1 MVLYYEMKNSME
13 RMYIMSVYK
22 APDDKNKKTSGR
34 YAAAKPE
41 KSKKNKGRK
50 EKNNE
55 ISSYTPAKKG
65 HPVLITLLIIILI
78 LAAAGLVAFLIM
90 QGHQSAQNTT
100 PTEAATT
107 ITTQPSTGH
116 TVEQQDMPMLK
127 EDNGSKGYASGAVYI
142 WNKKG
147 FLFFN
152 GNVKSGVSYA
162 KSISNYKTF
171 LGNDI
176 KVYDMVIPNNTE
188 FGLPERIS
196 KDISNRQRDNTE
208 AIITNLAMDV
218 IPIDIYNVLGQ
229 HRNDYIFYNTDDHWT
244 NQGAYYAYT
253 VFAEKAGLN
262 PVNLKDL
269 KSNKVGHKFKG
280 SYIESTKTEE
290 TQNGNPDLLAN
301 LDTVNYYELPKN
313 VTVTAM
319 KAGSADEEA
328 ISFYNTDTTEEN
340 TPTEI
345 FNTADCSYVV
355 IKNNDIKD
363 KSKIAVVKDSFG
375 DALAPF
381 LAQHYSEVHL
391 IDITNFKR
399 NLKTYCT
406 DNNIKEV
413 LYVNSI
419 MSANAAAQTAKTDDM
434 FD

>member
-1 MVLYYEMKNSME
+1 
-13 RMYIMSVYK
+13 MSVYK
-22 APDDKNKKTSGR
+22 APDNKKKNIPNR
-34 YAAAKPE
+34 YTGTKPE
-41 KSKKNKGRK
+41 KTKKEIRK
-50 EKNNE
+50 NENNNE
-55 ISSYTPAKKG
+55 ISSSTPSKKG
-65 HPVLITLLIIILI
+65 HNILIALLIIILI
-78 LAAAGLVAFLIM
+78 IAAAGLATFLIM
-90 QGHQSAQNTT
+90 RGQQATQNTN
-100 PTEAATT
+100 PTETAPATGA
-107 ITTQPSTGH
+107 TQQSIGH
-116 TVEQQDMPMLK
+116 TIEQQDMPMLK
-127 EDNGSKGYASGAVYI
+127 EDDGSDGYANGAVYI

-208 AIITNLAMDV
+208 AIITNLSSDV
-218 IPIDIYNVLGQ
+218 IPTDIYNILGQ
-229 HRNDYIFYNTDDHWT
+229 HRNDYIFYNTDSHWT

-253 VFAEKAGLN
+253 AFAQTAGLT
-262 PVNLKDL
+262 PVSQKDL
-269 KSNKVGHKFKG
+269 KLNKIEHKFKG

-301 LDTVNYYELPKN
+301 LDTVSYYDLPKN
-313 VTVTAM
+313 TTVTAM
-319 KAGSADEEA
+319 KSGSTAEET
-328 ISFYNTDTTEEN
+328 ISFYNTDTNEES
-340 TPTEI
+340 TPTDI
-345 FNTADCSYVV
+345 FNTFECSYAV
-355 IKNNDIKD
+355 IKNSDIKD

-406 DNNIKEV
+406 NNSIKEV

-419 MSANAAAQTAKTDDM
+419 MSANAAAQTTKTDEM